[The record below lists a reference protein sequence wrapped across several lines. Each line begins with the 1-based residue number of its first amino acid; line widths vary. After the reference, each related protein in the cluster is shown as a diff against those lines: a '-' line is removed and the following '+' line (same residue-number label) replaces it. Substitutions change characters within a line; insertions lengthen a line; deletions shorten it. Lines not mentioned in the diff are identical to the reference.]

1 MDSKTVSYSS
11 IEIVLQMTQADANLA
26 GNVHGGSIM
35 KHVDNTAGLVA
46 IRHTG
51 GNVVTASL
59 DRLDFH
65 EPVYVGDILRIKSSI
80 NMVGSTSMEV
90 GVSVDAENVL
100 TGETR
105 HTATAYLTFVALDE
119 KGNPRK
125 VPELILET
133 DDDRRR
139 NSEAVKRRD
148 ERLRQRR
155 AERN

>member
-1 MDSKTVSYSS
+1 MESKTVSYSS

-35 KHVDNTAGLVA
+35 KQVDNTAGLVA
-46 IRHTG
+46 VRHTG
-51 GNVVTASL
+51 GNVVTASI
-59 DRLDFH
+59 DRLNFH
-65 EPVYVGDILRIKSSI
+65 KPVYVGDILRIKSSI

-133 DDDRRR
+133 DNDRRR
-139 NSEAVKRRD
+139 NSEAIQRRE
-148 ERLRQRR
+148 ERLRQRE
-155 AERN
+155 A